1 MKQVVAIIK
10 PFKLDDVRESLSE
23 IGVQGLTVSEVK
35 GFGRQKGH
43 TELYRGA
50 EYVVDFLPKLKL
62 EIAVDDGIVE
72 QVVEAITKGANTGK
86 IGDGKIFVY
95 PLEQVIRIRTGETG
109 SDAREASGAVIMENE
124 IFQLQYA
131 MDTFYFLICG
141 ALVMWM
147 AAGFSML
154 EAGLVRAKNTTEILT
169 KNVMLFSIACIS
181 YLVVGYDIMYGGGV
195 FLSGIAGGDT
205 LVADALTASQEA
217 GFEGGSVYSAASDFF
232 FQVVF
237 VATAMSIV
245 SGAVAERMKLWAFA
259 AFAVVLTAF
268 IYPMEGAWTWGGADV
283 FGMYNL
289 GDLGFSDFAGSGI
302 VHMAGAA
309 AALAGVILLGARK
322 GKYGPNGEVR
332 PIPGANMPLATLGT
346 FILWMGWFGFNGG
359 SVLKLGDMA
368 SANAVAMV
376 FLNTN
381 TAAAGGALA
390 ALLVAKLAFGKADLT
405 MILNGALA
413 GLVAITAGPDTPT
426 PLMATIIGAIGGVI
440 VVFSIVF
447 FDKIKIDD
455 PVGAISVHGVVG
467 LWGLLAVPLTNDGAS
482 FSGQIIGAATIFI
495 WVFVTSFIVWSI
507 LKMVMG
513 IRVSDEE
520 EYEGVD
526 IVECGVEAY
535 PEFTSSGK

>member
-1 MKQVVAIIK
+1 
-10 PFKLDDVRESLSE
+10 
-23 IGVQGLTVSEVK
+23 
-35 GFGRQKGH
+35 
-43 TELYRGA
+43 
-50 EYVVDFLPKLKL
+50 
-62 EIAVDDGIVE
+62 
-72 QVVEAITKGANTGK
+72 
-86 IGDGKIFVY
+86 
-95 PLEQVIRIRTGETG
+95 
-109 SDAREASGAVIMENE
+109 MENQ

-131 MDTFYFLICG
+131 IDTFYFLICG

-169 KNVMLFSIACIS
+169 KNVMLFSIASIS
-181 YLVVGYDIMYGGGV
+181 YLVVGYDIMYGGGL
-195 FLSGIAGGDT
+195 FLSGIDGGDT
-205 LVADALTASQEA
+205 LVADALAASAEA
-217 GFEGGSVYSAASDFF
+217 GFEGGAVYSSASDFF

-259 AFAVVLTAF
+259 AFAVVMTAF

-289 GDLGFSDFAGSGI
+289 GEIGFLDFAGSGI

-332 PIPGANMPLATLGT
+332 PIPGANLPLATLGT

-381 TAAAGGALA
+381 TAAAGGVVA
-390 ALLVAKLAFGKADLT
+390 ALIVAKLMFGKADLT

-426 PLMATIIGAIGGVI
+426 PVMATIIGAVGGVL
-440 VVFSIVF
+440 VVLSIVF
-447 FDKIKIDD
+447 MDKVKIDD

-467 LWGLLAVPLTNDGAS
+467 LWGLLAVPLTNADAS
-482 FSGQIIGAATIFI
+482 FSAQIIGAATIFV

-513 IRVSDEE
+513 IRVSEE
-520 EYEGVD
+520 EEAEGVD
-526 IVECGVEAY
+526 LVECGMEAY
-535 PEFTSSGK
+535 PEFSSNTK